1 MAGGS
6 GKAGR
11 SGRWRSGV
19 ILRARCV
26 FCEEPYRADE
36 LLDLRG
42 ERLAAGGSERVGSE
56 RESDARGRESVEL
69 GGSGPGLSTSCG
81 TSCMSPTA
89 GQTLMRRGRQ

>member
-19 ILRARCV
+19 IFASPVC

-42 ERLAAGGSERVGSE
+42 ERLGADGSRRAARSGSAVSERVMRE
-56 RESDARGRESVEL
+56 RE
-69 GGSGPGLSTSCG
+69 
-81 TSCMSPTA
+81 
-89 GQTLMRRGRQ
+89 